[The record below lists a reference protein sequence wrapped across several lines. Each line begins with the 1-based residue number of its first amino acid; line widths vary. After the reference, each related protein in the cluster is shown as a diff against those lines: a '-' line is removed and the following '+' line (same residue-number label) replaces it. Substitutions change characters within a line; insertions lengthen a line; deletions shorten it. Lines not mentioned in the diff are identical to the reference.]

1 MMPIMLKA
9 IPCVLMRG
17 GTSRG
22 PFFRADWLPPDPAR
36 RDRVLLCAMGSPHEL
51 QVDGLGGGHALTS
64 KVAIVAPSRRPGCDV
79 DYLFAQVS
87 VDRAAVDTRPNCG
100 NMLSGVAPFAIDQ
113 GLVRGR
119 RGETRVRI
127 FNVNTQSTIDATVQT
142 PDGRPEYEG
151 DVRIDGVSG
160 TGAPIRLDFV
170 DAWGKT
176 SGRLF
181 PTGQPRDLVDGIW
194 VTCID
199 AAMPLV
205 MITAHALGLRGDE
218 TPAALDADAGLLARL
233 ESLRRQA
240 ARRMGLG
247 EVAHSVVPKP
257 VVVSPGATPDEVV
270 SRYFTPASCH
280 RSHAVTGAIGVAT
293 AFVTPGTVACPALA
307 ARPAG
312 RHRIAVAHPAGRIE
326 IDIEIDVAAAPAAG
340 RVRAASLIRTARKIM
355 DGQLYVP
362 AVLF

>member
-1 MMPIMLKA
+1 MIPAMLKT

-51 QVDGLGGGHALTS
+51 QIDGLGGGHTLTS
-64 KVAIVAPSRRPGCDV
+64 KVAIVSPSRRPGCDV

-113 GLVRGR
+113 GLVRGQ

-142 PDGRPEYEG
+142 PDGHPEYEG
-151 DVRIDGVSG
+151 DARIDGVSG
-160 TGAPIRLDFV
+160 TGAPIRLNFV

-181 PTGQPRDLVDGIW
+181 PTGQPRDQVDGIW

-205 MITAHALGLRGDE
+205 MVAAGALGLRGDE
-218 TPAALDADAGLLARL
+218 TPAALDTDAGLLARL

-240 ARRMGLG
+240 ARRMGMG
-247 EVAHSVVPKP
+247 DVAHSVVPKP
-257 VVVSPGATPDEVV
+257 VLVSPGATPDEVV

-293 AFVTPGTVACPALA
+293 AFVTPGTVACA
-307 ARPAG
+307 AAAPRPPG

-326 IDIEIDVAAAPAAG
+326 IDIDIDAAPAAG
-340 RVRAASLIRTARKIM
+340 SVRTASLIRTARKIM
-355 DGQLYVP
+355 DGRLYVP
-362 AVLF
+362 AELF